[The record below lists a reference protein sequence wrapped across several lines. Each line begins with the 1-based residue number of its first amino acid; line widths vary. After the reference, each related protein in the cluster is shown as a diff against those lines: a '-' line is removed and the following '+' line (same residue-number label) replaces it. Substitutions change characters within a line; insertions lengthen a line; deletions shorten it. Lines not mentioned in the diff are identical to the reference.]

1 MAKKKKMTT
10 KQKREKVAAAQE
22 REKRAKAK
30 KEVANMRKKVFTII
44 VCIIL
49 VAGLSI
55 PTLALTVCQTM
66 H

>member
-1 MAKKKKMTT
+1 MAKKKKMTA
-10 KQKREKVAAAQE
+10 KQKREKRAAAEE
-22 REKRAKAK
+22 RERRAKARA
-30 KEVANMRKKVFTII
+30 EVASMRKKIFTVI